1 MKFENFLASRILSY
15 KRYKN
20 TISSPIIKI
29 SILSIIIAIIV
40 INFSVS
46 IGFGIQNEIRDK
58 FITISGDYYISNFKN
73 ESFSTYHPIDL
84 NNIDN
89 QFFNSK
95 NFSEINKVVYNPGI
109 IPVNNTFLDIVFK
122 GIDNNSLKSINQFV
136 KNKDLI
142 NIEVSEV
149 LVSDILAKKLNV
161 KKGDYIKFL
170 FFKDQNSKIPLVR
183 NLKVLELYNSS
194 ISEFDSKLV
203 FGNIKQS
210 QLINKWN
217 DNFTGGLE
225 VYIEK
230 NDLKKQDLDFLFS
243 SIPPDYDV
251 QKISERFP
259 EIFNWIKLFDT
270 NIYLIVILMI
280 AVGGI
285 NMITALLVT
294 VLDKTKLIARLKIL
308 GANNSSIRTIF
319 MINGFFMI
327 MKGIIWGNIISLSLM
342 IIQKRF
348 SLVRLD
354 PMTYYSDHVPVEID
368 PIKILLIN
376 LVVIV
381 ISMLMLLI
389 PSGTISKIKPNS
401 SFKLT

>member
-58 FITISGDYYISNFKN
+58 FISISGDYYISNFKN

-122 GIDNNSLKSINQFV
+122 GIDNNSFRSINQFV

-142 NIEVSEV
+142 NIEVNEV

-319 MINGFFMI
+319 MINGFYLI

>member
-73 ESFSTYHPIDL
+73 ENFSTYHPIDL

-122 GIDNNSLKSINQFV
+122 GIDNNSFRSINQFV

-183 NLKVLELYNSS
+183 KFKVLELYNSS

-243 SIPPDYDV
+243 SIPPDYDI

-294 VLDKTKLIARLKIL
+294 VLDKTKLISRLKIL
-308 GANNSSIRTIF
+308 GANNSSIRKIF
-319 MINGFFMI
+319 MINGFYMI

-354 PMTYYSDHVPVEID
+354 PMTYYSDYVPVEID

>member
-122 GIDNNSLKSINQFV
+122 GIDNNSFRSINQFV

-161 KKGDYIKFL
+161 KKGDFIKFL

>member
-58 FITISGDYYISNFKN
+58 FISISGDYYISNFKN

-109 IPVNNTFLDIVFK
+109 IPVNNTFFDIVFK
-122 GIDNNSLKSINQFV
+122 GIDNNSFRSINQFV

>member
-122 GIDNNSLKSINQFV
+122 GIDNNSFRSINQFV

-170 FFKDQNSKIPLVR
+170 FFKDQNSKIPIVR

-376 LVVIV
+376 LVVII

>member
-122 GIDNNSLKSINQFV
+122 GIDNNSFRSINQFV

-243 SIPPDYDV
+243 SIPPDYDI

-294 VLDKTKLIARLKIL
+294 VLDKTKLISRLKIL
-308 GANNSSIRTIF
+308 GANNSSIRKIF
-319 MINGFFMI
+319 MINGFYMI

-348 SLVRLD
+348 SLIRLD
-354 PMTYYSDHVPVEID
+354 PMIYYSDYVPVEID

-389 PSGTISKIKPNS
+389 PSRTISKIKPNS
-401 SFKLT
+401 SFKLS

>member
-122 GIDNNSLKSINQFV
+122 GIDNNSFRSINQFV

-183 NLKVLELYNSS
+183 KFKVLELYNSS

-243 SIPPDYDV
+243 SIPPDYDI

-319 MINGFFMI
+319 MINGFYMI

-389 PSGTISKIKPNS
+389 PSRTISKIKPNS
-401 SFKLT
+401 SFKLS

>member
-122 GIDNNSLKSINQFV
+122 GIDNNSFRSINQFV

-243 SIPPDYDV
+243 SIPPDYDI

-319 MINGFFMI
+319 IINGFFMI

>member
-73 ESFSTYHPIDL
+73 ENFSTYHPIDL

-122 GIDNNSLKSINQFV
+122 GIDNNSFRSINQFV

-142 NIEVSEV
+142 NIEVNEV
-149 LVSDILAKKLNV
+149 VVSDILAKKLNV

-243 SIPPDYDV
+243 SIPPDYDI

>member
-84 NNIDN
+84 NSIDN
-89 QFFNSK
+89 QLFNSK
-95 NFSEINKVVYNPGI
+95 NFNEINKVVYNPGI

-122 GIDNNSLKSINQFV
+122 GIDNNGFSSINQFV

-243 SIPPDYDV
+243 SIPPDYDI

-294 VLDKTKLIARLKIL
+294 VLDKTKLISRLKIL
-308 GANNSSIRTIF
+308 GANNSSIRKIF
-319 MINGFFMI
+319 MINGFYMI

>member
-122 GIDNNSLKSINQFV
+122 GIDNNSFRSINQFV

-149 LVSDILAKKLNV
+149 VVSDILAKKLNV

-170 FFKDQNSKIPLVR
+170 FFKDQNSKNPLVR
-183 NLKVLELYNSS
+183 NFKVLELYNSS

-225 VYIEK
+225 LYIEK

-243 SIPPDYDV
+243 SIPPDYDI

-354 PMTYYSDHVPVEID
+354 PMTYYSDNVPVEID

-401 SFKLT
+401 SFKLS

>member
-40 INFSVS
+40 INLSVS

-122 GIDNNSLKSINQFV
+122 GIDNNSFRSINQFV

-319 MINGFFMI
+319 MINGFYMI
-327 MKGIIWGNIISLSLM
+327 IKGIIWGNIISLSLM

>member
-122 GIDNNSLKSINQFV
+122 GIDNNSFRSINQFV

-170 FFKDQNSKIPLVR
+170 FFKDLNSKIPLVR

>member
-58 FITISGDYYISNFKN
+58 FISISGDYYISNFKN

-122 GIDNNSLKSINQFV
+122 GIDNNSFRSINQFV

>member
-58 FITISGDYYISNFKN
+58 FISISGDYYISNFKN

-122 GIDNNSLKSINQFV
+122 GIDNNSFRSINQFV

-230 NDLKKQDLDFLFS
+230 NESIKQDLDFLFS

-376 LVVIV
+376 LLVIV

>member
-95 NFSEINKVVYNPGI
+95 NFSDINKVVYNPGI

-122 GIDNNSLKSINQFV
+122 GIDNNGFSSINQFV
-136 KNKDLI
+136 KNKDLL

-161 KKGDYIKFL
+161 NKGDYIKFL

-183 NLKVLELYNSS
+183 NLKILELYNSS

-243 SIPPDYDV
+243 SIPPDYDI

-294 VLDKTKLIARLKIL
+294 VLDKTKLISRLKIL
-308 GANNSSIRTIF
+308 GANNSSIRKIF
-319 MINGFFMI
+319 MINGFYMI

-389 PSGTISKIKPNS
+389 PSRTISKINPNS
-401 SFKLT
+401 SFKLS

>member
-1 MKFENFLASRILSY
+1 MKFENFLASRILRY

-58 FITISGDYYISNFKN
+58 FISISGDYYISNFKN

-122 GIDNNSLKSINQFV
+122 GIDNNSFRSINQFV

-342 IIQKRF
+342 IVQKRF

>member
-122 GIDNNSLKSINQFV
+122 GIDNNSFRSINQFV

-230 NDLKKQDLDFLFS
+230 NDLKKQNLDFLFS
-243 SIPPDYDV
+243 SIPPDYDI

-389 PSGTISKIKPNS
+389 PSRTISKIKPNS
-401 SFKLT
+401 SFKLS

>member
-122 GIDNNSLKSINQFV
+122 GIDNNSFRSINQFL

>member
-1 MKFENFLASRILSY
+1 MKFENFLALRILSY

-122 GIDNNSLKSINQFV
+122 GIDNNSFRSINQFV

>member
-122 GIDNNSLKSINQFV
+122 GIDNNSFKSINQFV

>member
-1 MKFENFLASRILSY
+1 LKFENFLASRILSY

-73 ESFSTYHPIDL
+73 ENFSTYHPIDL

-122 GIDNNSLKSINQFV
+122 GIDNNSFRSINQFV

-170 FFKDQNSKIPLVR
+170 FFKDQNSKIPIVR

-319 MINGFFMI
+319 MINGFYLI

>member
-73 ESFSTYHPIDL
+73 ENFSTYHPIDL
-84 NNIDN
+84 NSIDN
-89 QFFNSK
+89 QLFNSK
-95 NFSEINKVVYNPGI
+95 NFNEINKVVYNPGI
-109 IPVNNTFLDIVFK
+109 IPINNTFLDIVFK
-122 GIDNNSLKSINQFV
+122 GIDNNGFSSINQFV
-136 KNKDLI
+136 KNKDLL

-149 LVSDILAKKLNV
+149 LVSEILAKKLNV

-183 NLKVLELYNSS
+183 KFKVLELYNSS

-243 SIPPDYDV
+243 SIPPDYDI

-294 VLDKTKLIARLKIL
+294 VLDKTKLISRLKIL
-308 GANNSSIRTIF
+308 GANNSSIRKIF
-319 MINGFFMI
+319 MINGFYLI
-327 MKGIIWGNIISLSLM
+327 IKGIIWGNIISLSLM

-389 PSGTISKIKPNS
+389 PSRTISKIKPNS
-401 SFKLT
+401 SFKLS

>member
-122 GIDNNSLKSINQFV
+122 GIDNNSFRSINQFV

-170 FFKDQNSKIPLVR
+170 FFKDQNSKIPIVR

-243 SIPPDYDV
+243 SIPPDYDI

>member
-73 ESFSTYHPIDL
+73 ENFSTYHPIDL

-122 GIDNNSLKSINQFV
+122 GIDNNSFRSINQFV

-243 SIPPDYDV
+243 SIPPDYDI

-319 MINGFFMI
+319 MINGFYLI

>member
-73 ESFSTYHPIDL
+73 ENFSTYHPIDL

-122 GIDNNSLKSINQFV
+122 GIENNSFRSINQFL

>member
-73 ESFSTYHPIDL
+73 EKFSTFHPIDL

-122 GIDNNSLKSINQFV
+122 GIDNNSFRSINQFV

-243 SIPPDYDV
+243 SIPPDYDI

>member
-89 QFFNSK
+89 QFFNSN

-122 GIDNNSLKSINQFV
+122 GIDNNSFRSINQFL

-183 NLKVLELYNSS
+183 NLKILELYNSS

-294 VLDKTKLIARLKIL
+294 VLDKTKLISRLKIL

-368 PIKILLIN
+368 PLKILLIN

>member
-73 ESFSTYHPIDL
+73 ENFSTYHPIDL

-122 GIDNNSLKSINQFV
+122 GIDNNSFRSINQFV

-170 FFKDQNSKIPLVR
+170 FFKDQNSKIPIVR

-243 SIPPDYDV
+243 SIPPDYDI

>member
-122 GIDNNSLKSINQFV
+122 GIDNNSFRSINQFV

-308 GANNSSIRTIF
+308 GSNNSSIRTIF
-319 MINGFFMI
+319 MINGFYLI

>member
-95 NFSEINKVVYNPGI
+95 KFSEINKVVYNPGI

-122 GIDNNSLKSINQFV
+122 GIDNNGFSSINQFV
-136 KNKDLI
+136 KNKDLL

-243 SIPPDYDV
+243 SIPPDYDI

>member
-122 GIDNNSLKSINQFV
+122 GIDNNSFRSINQFV

-183 NLKVLELYNSS
+183 NLKVLGLYNSS

-210 QLINKWN
+210 QLINKWK

-243 SIPPDYDV
+243 SIPPDYDI

>member
-122 GIDNNSLKSINQFV
+122 GIDNNGFSSINQFV
-136 KNKDLI
+136 KNKDLL

-243 SIPPDYDV
+243 SIPPDYDI

-294 VLDKTKLIARLKIL
+294 VLDKTKLISRLKIL
-308 GANNSSIRTIF
+308 GANNSSIRKIF
-319 MINGFFMI
+319 MINGFYMI

-389 PSGTISKIKPNS
+389 PSRTISKIKPNS

>member
-73 ESFSTYHPIDL
+73 ENFSTYHPIDL
-84 NNIDN
+84 NSIDN
-89 QFFNSK
+89 QLFNSK
-95 NFSEINKVVYNPGI
+95 NFNEINKVVYNPGI
-109 IPVNNTFLDIVFK
+109 IPINNTFLDIVFK
-122 GIDNNSLKSINQFV
+122 GIDNNGFSSINQFV
-136 KNKDLI
+136 KNKDLL

-149 LVSDILAKKLNV
+149 LVSEILAKKLNV

-183 NLKVLELYNSS
+183 KFKVLELYNSS

-243 SIPPDYDV
+243 SIPPDYDI

-294 VLDKTKLIARLKIL
+294 VLDKTKLISRLKIL
-308 GANNSSIRTIF
+308 GANNSSIRKIF
-319 MINGFFMI
+319 MINGFYMI

-389 PSGTISKIKPNS
+389 PSRTISKIKPNS
-401 SFKLT
+401 SFKLS

>member
-58 FITISGDYYISNFKN
+58 FISISGDYYISNFKN

-122 GIDNNSLKSINQFV
+122 GIDNNSFRSINQFL

-243 SIPPDYDV
+243 SIPPDYDI